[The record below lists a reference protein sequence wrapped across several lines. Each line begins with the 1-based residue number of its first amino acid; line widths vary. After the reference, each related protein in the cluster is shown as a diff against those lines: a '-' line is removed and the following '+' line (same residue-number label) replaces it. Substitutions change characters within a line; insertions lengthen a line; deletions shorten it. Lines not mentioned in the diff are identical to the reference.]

1 MTDVLGST
9 FYQDTVYVYITSS
22 LESSSRFISLAFSS
36 LLVIHYLM
44 HLSSHLCHHH
54 HFCHLLLPH
63 SEMTYNLL
71 SVTLNSTILL
81 YSPTLSLLAQNY
93 LFHKSF
99 PLQQT
104 RLLVPWSI
112 DSWYL
117 GLPLLIIR
125 LNRTYHSHSFIISS
139 FFTIF
144 VSSFMWQT
152 KLANHHFLTI
162 KSYRIVHQCVL
173 QQSSPITWD

>member
-99 PLQQT
+99 PL
-104 RLLVPWSI
+104 
-112 DSWYL
+112 
-117 GLPLLIIR
+117 
-125 LNRTYHSHSFIISS
+125 
-139 FFTIF
+139 
-144 VSSFMWQT
+144 
-152 KLANHHFLTI
+152 
-162 KSYRIVHQCVL
+162 
-173 QQSSPITWD
+173 